1 MYRGY
6 NLDLSTS
13 EKQAF
18 LGVEGYEIVAYEN
31 RMTHLKNGLQKKID
45 ETIHLPRTSDN
56 RVDGTKLINDWFPDY
71 QADVFISHSHNDVRT
86 AKRLAC
92 WLEKEFGLTTF
103 IDSTVWGNAND
114 LLEKIDKK
122 YCVLKREKDGSIAS
136 YNYQIRNF
144 TTSHIHMMLSTAL
157 NDVIHSTECIIFMN
171 TPESLKIN
179 EVENKKTVSP
189 WIYSELKTASI
200 VERIYPREKSI
211 QESIEKRY
219 LQHNYSQRNKL
230 EVEYDVKKQLA
241 IFENLDADKLQLWQS
256 KFTTRKN
263 HEHPLDILYAEI

>member
-1 MYRGY
+1 
-6 NLDLSTS
+6 
-13 EKQAF
+13 
-18 LGVEGYEIVAYEN
+18 
-31 RMTHLKNGLQKKID
+31 
-45 ETIHLPRTSDN
+45 
-56 RVDGTKLINDWFPDY
+56 
-71 QADVFISHSHNDVRT
+71 
-86 AKRLAC
+86 
-92 WLEKEFGLTTF
+92 
-103 IDSTVWGNAND
+103 
-114 LLEKIDKK
+114 
-122 YCVLKREKDGSIAS
+122 
-136 YNYQIRNF
+136 
-144 TTSHIHMMLSTAL
+144 MMLSTAL